1 MEDKN
6 MTVSIEEQEICI
18 NAMRDEKFATI
29 YASDSTYITK
39 LDKLCKESPDMYSLI
54 EDTGRGKKY
63 LLKDKTLISFRAKK
77 TTRVMTDEQKKASAE
92 RLRKARENKSV
103 FQPEIYYS
111 DSTQKILPLFME
123 KYSSKNYIFQITIYN
138 NKQKEGLYYVKK

>member
-1 MEDKN
+1 MAKTGYNEDQVLQDHVIDN
-6 MTVSIEEQEICI
+6 RVPVFEQEICI

-77 TTRVMTDEQKKASAE
+77 TTRIMTDEQKKASAE
-92 RLRKARENKSV
+92 RLRKARENKNV
-103 FQPEIYYS
+103 
-111 DSTQKILPLFME
+111 
-123 KYSSKNYIFQITIYN
+123 
-138 NKQKEGLYYVKK
+138 

>member
-1 MEDKN
+1 MAKTGYNEVHIFQNRVIDIR
-6 MTVSIEEQEICI
+6 VPVFEQEICI

-77 TTRVMTDEQKKASAE
+77 RELTDEQKKQAAE
-92 RLRKARENKSV
+92 RMRKYQASKS
-103 FQPEIYYS
+103 
-111 DSTQKILPLFME
+111 
-123 KYSSKNYIFQITIYN
+123 N
-138 NKQKEGLYYVKK
+138 

>member
-1 MEDKN
+1 
-6 MTVSIEEQEICI
+6 
-18 NAMRDEKFATI
+18 
-29 YASDSTYITK
+29 
-39 LDKLCKESPDMYSLI
+39 MYSLI

-103 FQPEIYYS
+103 WDTLSSQKFTILTVHRKFYHYS
-111 DSTQKILPLFME
+111 WRNTRLR
-123 KYSSKNYIFQITIYN
+123 ITFF
-138 NKQKEGLYYVKK
+138 KLQ

>member
-1 MEDKN
+1 
-6 MTVSIEEQEICI
+6 
-18 NAMRDEKFATI
+18 
-29 YASDSTYITK
+29 
-39 LDKLCKESPDMYSLI
+39 MYCLI

-103 FQPEIYYS
+103 
-111 DSTQKILPLFME
+111 
-123 KYSSKNYIFQITIYN
+123 
-138 NKQKEGLYYVKK
+138 